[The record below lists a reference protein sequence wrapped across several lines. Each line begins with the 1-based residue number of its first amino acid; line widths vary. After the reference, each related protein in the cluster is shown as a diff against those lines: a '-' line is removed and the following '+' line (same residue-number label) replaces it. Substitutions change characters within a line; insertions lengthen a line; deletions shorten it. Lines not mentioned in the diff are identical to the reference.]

1 MKDPRVEKMASVIC
15 GYSLSLKPG
24 DRLAILAMPDG
35 MALARAVFARAL
47 ALGALP
53 HLRLL
58 DPDLDEILYRH
69 GSDEQLRHVPE
80 FERVELET
88 IEARLAIRC
97 ESNPFALAAVPAPR
111 LALGRSS
118 RGGLLNR
125 LLERKA
131 RGELRTCITRF
142 PNTAAAQAAG
152 MTLADY
158 EEFVFRA
165 CFLDR
170 NDPVAAWQEL
180 SNEQQRLADFLGG
193 TKQLRVEAADSAL
206 ELSVA
211 GRRWVNSDGRANFPS
226 GEVFTGPVEDSAEGR
241 IKFDIPAFNSG
252 RRVEGVELEFR
263 QGRVVSARAATGEDL
278 LAALLETDPGAK
290 SLGEFAFGL
299 NYSIERA
306 TGEILFD
313 EKIGGTIHL
322 ALGAGY
328 PETGALNRSAIHWDL
343 IKDLRHGRVLADG
356 RVIYENGRFVI

>member
-1 MKDPRVEKMASVIC
+1 MKDPRVARMASVIC
-15 GYSLSLKPG
+15 SYSLSLKTG
-24 DRLAILAMPDG
+24 DRLAIHAMPDG
-35 MALARAVFARAL
+35 IPLAREVFANAL

-58 DPDLDEILYRH
+58 DPDTDEILYRH

-88 IEARLAIRC
+88 IDARLAIRC
-97 ESNPFALAAVPAPR
+97 ESNPLALASVPAPR

-118 RGGLLNR
+118 RGPLLNR

-131 RGELRTCITRF
+131 SGELRTCITRF

-152 MTLADY
+152 MALAEY

-170 NDPVAAWQEL
+170 ADPVKAWQEL
-180 SNEQQRLADFLGG
+180 SKEQQRLADFLGG
-193 TKQLRVEAADSAL
+193 VRRLRVEAEDTAL

-211 GRRWVNSDGRANFPS
+211 GRHWVNSDGKANFPS

-241 IKFDIPAFNSG
+241 IRFDIPAFNSG
-252 RRVEGVELEFR
+252 RKVEGVLLEFSR
-263 QGRVVSARAATGEDL
+263 GRVVAARADTGNDL
-278 LAALLETDPGAK
+278 LTALLETDAGAGA
-290 SLGEFAFGL
+290 LGEFAFGL
-299 NYSIERA
+299 NPAVTRA

-328 PETGALNRSAIHWDL
+328 PETGSLNRSAIHWDL
-343 IKDLRHGRVLADG
+343 IKDMHRGRVLADG
-356 RVIYENGRFVI
+356 QTIYENGRFII